1 MTIKMKKWVNWV
13 VLSAMAFGLFPYSPA
28 FAATIDYSQVPEL
41 LITELVPDTNN
52 VGGSDGYE
60 AIEIY
65 NNTSQPVD
73 YSQYSLIYNNGS
85 TDASYGL
92 QSAGAA
98 IIPARQAIVLW
109 VTNDA
114 NGSETTDKFN
124 ANYGLSG
131 DAQLVEGTNLF
142 RTVKVNGMANT
153 GKRSLTL
160 KASDGSAVAKAAY
173 DVATSSVNKGIV
185 YNYPVGSTDMVLA
198 ALETTAATPGTVLP
212 TQVPDQPSD
221 YVTPTP
227 AVDLKISH
235 TPAVS
240 APEDQ
245 DLSISAAITDNK
257 HSVTAAV
264 YYQTN
269 LAPSYTALAMSA
281 LQDGAYAAS
290 IPHQALTGASSL
302 QYYIEAADGTDG
314 SVASSVY
321 NVNIQ
326 AVSEPAERSLLITEL
341 VPDTANVSGAD
352 AYEFIEVYNNT
363 DAAVDFGGQYSLV
376 YRNGGADTVWAPLTT
391 GPIIIP
397 SRQAIVFWVMNAA
410 NTALTEAQFNANF
423 ATSLTENTNLF
434 RVNGGGGMANAGPRD
449 LLIKSKRGKEIV
461 SASYQDDAQTQPDK
475 GIFYRLPTGAGID
488 MTMMDAPGTLAATP
502 GTVDLVQVTPP
513 AANEAPVITHSPVT
527 QGAKG
532 SDILLTANVTNA
544 ENADVD
550 PLTVFIYYKTASQ
563 EFFSSVEMKASGS
576 AYQGAIPKEA
586 LVESGIQYYIEAKD
600 KANTVKTAT
609 YDVAVDLTTD
619 LSKVPPILITE
630 LLPDSVNV
638 QSSDDGEFIELYNNS
653 DKPFAFKDYKLYYR
667 YPDSGTDADVI
678 WPSSKEDI
686 VIQPGKT
693 LVLWVI
699 NSGNSTQTV
708 ADFNAA
714 FKTSLVENVD
724 IIKVYSDGMA
734 NSAKRGI
741 VVGTNTHVDIVT
753 AYYDGSVKGEV
764 AAGKG
769 IYYKYPSDGSKN
781 MLKYSVGT
789 KNATPGTLE
798 AGQAPAQPV
807 HVEDDTAEPAIADRT
822 GKTETSQKIDL
833 DLVADVTDDTRV
845 LSVAVYFKS
854 NLDAGYTKKYL
865 TQDFNDTM
873 YHQLLTSPDLL
884 GRKYVAYY
892 FEASDGQNVA
902 TSKVTRV
909 NIKEGQDRAPLRLNL
924 EAGDIVSGKT
934 TLKGTSET
942 AGPDT
947 LELKIDG
954 QTAAGTYDAL
964 EDDAVFAFDVKNVN
978 YYFKNA
984 VTMGQEILYT
994 FLDPIT
1000 AYTTLSYPIE
1010 TTRLKEGAN
1019 LIAIRAGT
1027 KSGPFDDR
1035 PEENKDDFEIRNV
1048 RLVMPDGTV
1057 LYDPLYAAPT
1067 KELKM
1072 GDSAGKFPAIE
1083 FNFTI
1088 PAEQL
1093 RAKAYD
1099 WDTTALAD
1107 GVHTIEV
1114 VASDDSRALRA
1125 IQIDNTAPVITPSV
1139 ADGQTYRGAFTLDAS
1154 ISDALAGV
1162 ASTETTL
1169 DGNAISLPVG
1179 TSSGLL
1185 TAGEHVLVIKATD
1198 KVGNVS
1204 EKTVRFSVPNENPA
1218 QPELVSPAN
1227 GGALTSSSAELTVK
1241 VTDPTDDPMK
1251 VSFYKGFKYDANSKA
1266 GFIGYQG
1273 AADVEP
1279 PKTVAPAGETAM
1291 TADEYAKI
1299 GAADG
1304 QYLTKDAADA
1314 FPYHRFNIK
1323 LDESVKTTDRVDINW
1338 QGKSL
1343 EGRKV
1348 SLYAWQPVKRQW
1360 IMLDTEVAG
1369 AADFALGA
1377 TVQAGEYNDGGSIAV
1392 MVQDELPVKQD
1403 PYDFSFIWMSDTQ
1416 YYSASYPWIY
1426 EGNTQWIVDHQQD
1439 MNIKYVIHTG
1449 DIVDNAEQAYQ
1460 WDNAEKAMKT
1470 LDDAKV
1476 PYGVLAGN
1484 HDVSHQS
1491 GDYSHYYAHYGEER
1505 FTVQPTYGGSYKNN
1519 RGHYDLIS
1527 AGGVDFIIVYMGWG
1541 VTDEDID
1548 WMNQVVADHPDRKAI
1563 LAFHEYMLVSNNRAP
1578 IADKVFERVVVPNK
1592 NVIMTLSGHYHDS
1605 ETLVDK
1611 IDDDGDGVADREV
1624 YQILADY
1631 QGAAEGGLGYI
1642 RLMQFDI
1649 QNNKVHMKSYS
1660 PYLDDYNYY
1669 DPTEYPGKDEYDMN
1683 VDLGAMNKEVA
1694 TDYFGVKVYTD
1705 ELIGQVNNAA
1715 SGKTASVAWK
1725 GLVSDRYYQWYV
1737 KAEDAYSGSVLSDI
1751 WGFATGTV
1759 IPENP
1764 GTPDPGTSNPGTSNP
1779 GTGTPGGSTGQ
1790 NGSVLTVKADKDG
1803 AYALTGDALKA
1814 AIAQAAGGVVEI
1826 KLDASATGNGST
1838 FSLKLD
1844 GAGLKQGQQA
1854 GVALKISTPQGTIEV
1869 PAGAIPDSAVQG
1881 ADAVT
1886 LSFELKSDRQ
1896 GQGALLQTIG
1906 ADAVFKAT
1914 GQTFELNLSATTG
1927 TTSTPIHEFKQP
1939 ITVRRTLTAEQL
1951 AGIDK
1956 ELAGVYYVNGSKLE
1970 YMGGRIEGNEL
1981 VFTTKHFSSF
1991 ALLEYRKQFADMIGN
2006 WANDYV
2012 RKLAAK
2018 HIVTGVSDTSYAPSL
2033 SVTRAD
2039 FATIIV
2045 RALGYDQPQGT
2056 SKFTDVSASAYYA
2069 GFVSKAAELGLIQGD
2084 GARFR
2089 PQDKISREE
2098 AIVILVRAYEST
2110 SKTTVSPSAS
2120 TQPFADLNKAAPWAS
2135 ASIGKG
2141 QALGL
2146 IGGKGGN
2153 LFDPKGQLT
2162 RAEIAKLVYQLL
2174 MSDENKVID

>member
-1 MTIKMKKWVNWV
+1 MTIRVRKWVNWV

-28 FAATIDYSQVPEL
+28 FAATIDYTQVPKL

-52 VGGSDGYE
+52 IVGTDSKQYDAYE

-73 YSQYSLIYNNGS
+73 YGQYSLVYTAGNTN
-85 TDASYGL
+85 TDWPLLAPGT
-92 QSAGAA
+92 AV
-98 IIPARQAIVLW
+98 IPAGQAIVLW
-109 VTNDA
+109 VINSA
-114 NGSETTDKFN
+114 NGGESADNFN
-124 ANYGLSG
+124 ANYSLAG
-131 DAQLVEGTNLF
+131 DSRLVEGTNLF
-142 RTVKVNGMANT
+142 RINGNNGMANT
-153 GKRSLTL
+153 GDRTLTI
-160 KASDGSAVAKAAY
+160 KGPDNSVVVKAAY
-173 DVATSSVNKGIV
+173 SVGTSNINKGIV
-185 YNYPVGSTDMVLA
+185 YNYPVGSTDMVLST
-198 ALETTAATPGTVLP
+198 LETTAATPGTVLP

-221 YVTPTP
+221 YVAPLP
-227 AVDLKISH
+227 AVDLKIAH
-235 TPAVS
+235 TPAAS

-245 DLSISAAITDNK
+245 DLPISASITDNK

-269 LAPSYTALAMSA
+269 LVPSYASLAMNA
-281 LQDGAYAAS
+281 TQDGAYAAS

-326 AVSEPAERSLLITEL
+326 AANEPAERSLLITEL
-341 VPDTANVSGAD
+341 LPDSANISGSD

-363 DAAVDFGGQYSLV
+363 DATVDFNDQYSLV
-376 YRNGGADTVWAPLTT
+376 YRNGGTDTVWAPLTT
-391 GPIIIP
+391 GAINIP
-397 SRQAIVFWVMNAA
+397 SHQAIVFWVMNAA
-410 NTALTEAQFNANF
+410 NTALTETQFNANF
-423 ATSLTENTNLF
+423 STSLVENTNLF

-461 SASYQDDAQTQPDK
+461 KASYQDDAQTQPDK
-475 GIFYRLPTGAGID
+475 GIFYSLPAGAGIE
-488 MTMMDAPGTLAATP
+488 MEMMKNPGTIAATP
-502 GTVDLVQVTPP
+502 GTIDPAQVTPP
-513 AANEAPVITHSPVT
+513 VLNAAPVIAHTPVT
-527 QGAKG
+527 QAAKG
-532 SDILLTANVTNA
+532 SDVVLTANVTNA
-544 ENADVD
+544 ESADVD
-550 PLTVFIYYKTASQ
+550 PLTVTIHYKTTSQ
-563 EFFSSVEMKASGS
+563 EYFTSVDMKASGS
-576 AYQGAIPKEA
+576 TYQGAIPKSA
-586 LVESGIQYYIEAKD
+586 LIEPGLQYYIEAQD
-600 KANTVKTAT
+600 KANTVKTDT
-609 YDVAVDLTTD
+609 YEAAVDFVPD
-619 LSKVPPILITE
+619 LSQAPPILITE
-630 LLPDSVNV
+630 VLPDSVNV
-638 QSSDDGEFIELYNNS
+638 KSSDDGEFIELYNNS

-667 YPDSGTDADVI
+667 YPDSGRDADVI
-678 WPSSKEDI
+678 WPSSKDDI

-699 NSGNSTQTV
+699 NSGNATQTV

-714 FKTSLVENVD
+714 FKTSLIENVD
-724 IIKVYSDGMA
+724 IIKLYSDGMS
-734 NSAKRGI
+734 NSAKRGL
-741 VVGTNTHVDIVT
+741 VVGTNAHEDIVA
-753 AYYDGSVKGEV
+753 AYYDGTVKGEV
-764 AAGKG
+764 AAGMG
-769 IYYKYPSDGSKN
+769 IQYLYPHDGSLN

-789 KNATPGTLE
+789 KTATPGTLE
-798 AGQAPAQPV
+798 AKQIPAQPV
-807 HVEDDTAEPAIADRT
+807 HVEDDTAEPTIDDRT
-822 GKTETSQKIDL
+822 GKTEISQKVDL
-833 DLVADVTDDTRV
+833 DLVADVADDKHV

-884 GRKYVAYY
+884 GRKYVEYY

-902 TSKVTRV
+902 ASKVTRV

-942 AGPDT
+942 ASPDT
-947 LELKIDG
+947 LTLKIDG
-954 QTAAGTYDAL
+954 QTIAGTYHAL

-1010 TTRLKEGAN
+1010 ATRLKEDSN

-1057 LYDPLYAAPT
+1057 LYDPAYATPG

-1083 FNFTI
+1083 FNFGI
-1088 PAEQL
+1088 PVEQL
-1093 RAKAYD
+1093 RSKAYD
-1099 WDTTALAD
+1099 WDTTKLAD

-1114 VASDDSRALRA
+1114 VGADDSSALRA

-1139 ADGQTYRGAFTLDAS
+1139 ADGQTYRGAFTLDAT
-1154 ISDALAGV
+1154 ISDVLAGV

-1169 DGNAISLPVG
+1169 DGNAISLPLG

-1185 TAGEHVLVIKATD
+1185 AAGEHVLFIKATD

-1204 EKTVRFSVPNENPA
+1204 EKTIRFSVPDENPA

-1227 GGALTSSSAELTVK
+1227 GGALTTSSAELTVK

-1266 GFIGYQG
+1266 GFNGYQG

-1291 TADEYAKI
+1291 TAEAYAKI

-1304 QYLTKDAADA
+1304 QYLTNDATDA

-1323 LDESVKTTDRVDINW
+1323 LDESVKATDRVDINW

-1348 SLYAWQPVKRQW
+1348 SLYAWQPIKRQW
-1360 IMLDTEVAG
+1360 IMLDTKVAG
-1369 AADFALGA
+1369 AEDFALGA
-1377 TVQAGEYNDGGSIAV
+1377 TVQAGEYNDGGNIAV

-1403 PYDFSFIWMSDTQ
+1403 QYDFSFVWMSDTQ

-1470 LDDAKV
+1470 LDDAKI

-1491 GDYSHYYAHYGEER
+1491 GDYSHYYAHYGEDR
-1505 FTVQPTYGGSYKNN
+1505 FTAQPTYGGSYKNN

-1527 AGGVDFIIVYMGWG
+1527 AGGVDFIIVYIGWG

-1605 ETLVDK
+1605 ETLIDK

-1649 QNNKVHMKSYS
+1649 QNNQVHMKSYS

-1705 ELIGQVNNAA
+1705 ELIGQVSNAA
-1715 SGKTASVAWK
+1715 SGKTASVAWN
-1725 GLVSDRYYQWYV
+1725 GLASDRYYQWYV
-1737 KAEDAYSGSVLSDI
+1737 KAEDANSGSVLSDI

-1764 GTPDPGTSNPGTSNP
+1764 GTMNPGTSNPGTSN
-1779 GTGTPGGSTGQ
+1779 PGGSTGQ
-1790 NGSVLTVKADKDG
+1790 NGSVLTVTADKDG
-1803 AYALTGDALKA
+1803 AFVLSGDALKA
-1814 AIAQAAGGVVEI
+1814 AIAQAAGGIVEI
-1826 KLDASATGNGST
+1826 KLDASAAGGGSA

-1854 GVALKISTPQGTIEV
+1854 GVTLKVSTPQGTIEV

-1896 GQGALLQTIG
+1896 EQGALLQTMG
-1906 ADAVFKAT
+1906 ADAAYQAA
-1914 GQTFELNLSATTG
+1914 GQTFELNLTATSG
-1927 TTSTPIHEFKQP
+1927 AGSTAIHEFGQP
-1939 ITVRRTLTAEQL
+1939 ITVRRTLTANQL
-1951 AGIDK
+1951 AGVNK
-1956 ELAGVYYVNGSKLE
+1956 ELAGVYYVNASKLA
-1970 YMGGRIEGNEL
+1970 YVGGEIEGNEL
-1981 VFTTKHFSSF
+1981 VFTTNHFSSF
-1991 ALLEYRKQFADMIGN
+1991 ALLEYRKQFADMTGN

-2012 RKLAAK
+2012 QKLAAK
-2018 HIVTGVSDTSYAPSL
+2018 HIVTGMTDTTYAPSL

-2039 FATIIV
+2039 FATMIV
-2045 RALGYDQPQGT
+2045 RALGYGEPQGT
-2056 SKFTDVSASAYYA
+2056 SAFTDVASGAYYA
-2069 GFVSKAAELGLIQGD
+2069 GYVSKAAELGLIQGD

-2098 AIVILVRAYEST
+2098 AVVILVRAYENA
-2110 SKTTVSPSAS
+2110 SKTTVTPSAGA
-2120 TQPFADLNKAAPWAS
+2120 QPFADLDQAASWSA

-2141 QALGL
+2141 QVLGL
-2146 IGGKGGN
+2146 VSGKSGN
-2153 LFDPKGQLT
+2153 LFDPKGRLT
-2162 RAEIAKLVYQLL
+2162 RAEIAKMVYQLL
-2174 MSDENKVID
+2174 NTKA